1 MLSKININL
10 DIFNSYFINR
20 YISLIFSLGTLVFL
34 NKILNEFFKTYSKYF
49 IFSYVIFI
57 YWYCFHP
64 GGISSRP
71 DSISAFLTL
80 LLIYSLFVYFKNS
93 NVNYLNI
100 SIFLNFILF
109 TWDPGKIFPLLFLS
123 TLLLPYFVYKKKYP
137 ILFSYILGFF
147 AFVLLFLGNSD
158 LTTVLNKLPNYLN
171 TISKENF
178 NSGDLDN
185 YSTYLN
191 NFLKDITLQGRFNHL
206 KIFYTDTYYFILI
219 LYFLIFICILLIP
232 FKKNLNS
239 NSKLKVLILYFIF
252 INFFLFLAPNKW
264 LHHFTQT
271 IIIICLILPII
282 LFELKIFNKFLNNR
296 IKYVNIILLFFIIIK
311 FYTYTSQNIFL
322 YRFLV
327 NENLPIKDFGIFDK
341 MKNTNKQI
349 NLIKTK
355 KKIKSIIANPIFK
368 YIFIEYDYIGT
379 DNLKKLKIQP
389 DLIIL
394 QDFQW
399 TDSEISHFIKKIN
412 VEYKLIQTINFNNNK
427 WKVYLIDN

>member
-1 MLSKININL
+1 M
-10 DIFNSYFINR
+10 
-20 YISLIFSLGTLVFL
+20 T
-34 NKILNEFFKTYSKYF
+34 
-49 IFSYVIFI
+49 
-57 YWYCFHP
+57 
-64 GGISSRP
+64 
-71 DSISAFLTL
+71 
-80 LLIYSLFVYFKNS
+80 
-93 NVNYLNI
+93 
-100 SIFLNFILF
+100 
-109 TWDPGKIFPLLFLS
+109 
-123 TLLLPYFVYKKKYP
+123 
-137 ILFSYILGFF
+137 
-147 AFVLLFLGNSD
+147 
-158 LTTVLNKLPNYLN
+158 NYLN

-322 YRFLV
+322 YRFLE
-327 NENLPIKDFGIFDK
+327 NEKSPNKRFWDF
-341 MKNTNKQI
+341 
-349 NLIKTK
+349 
-355 KKIKSIIANPIFK
+355 
-368 YIFIEYDYIGT
+368 
-379 DNLKKLKIQP
+379 
-389 DLIIL
+389 
-394 QDFQW
+394 
-399 TDSEISHFIKKIN
+399 
-412 VEYKLIQTINFNNNK
+412 
-427 WKVYLIDN
+427 